1 MLLLRLQLLP
11 IKQHMAFLMP
21 TLEALIFTEYRRKVL
36 ALLLLHP
43 DERLHQ
49 REITRLT
56 GTVSGTLS
64 RELAKLTEA
73 GILLKTPMGNQM
85 HYAANRQCPIFDE
98 LASIL
103 RKTSGLADVLA
114 GALLPWAGQI
124 DAAFV
129 FGSMASGKASSDS
142 DIDLMIIGDAPFAE
156 LVAGLYLVQSQLGR
170 EINPKVYRRDEWQ
183 QLVAERGGFVRDAMS
198 KPRLWVMGSEAHF
211 M

>member
-1 MLLLRLQLLP
+1 
-11 IKQHMAFLMP
+11 MP
-21 TLEALIFTEYRRKVL
+21 SLETLIFTEYRRKVL

-43 DERLHQ
+43 DERLYQ
-49 REITRLT
+49 REIARVT

-64 RELAKLTEA
+64 RELAKLTEV
-73 GILLKTPMGNQM
+73 GILLKTPIGNQM

-114 GALLPWAGQI
+114 GALLPWAEQI

-129 FGSMASGKASSDS
+129 FGSMASGKASSGS

-183 QLVAERGGFVRDAMS
+183 RLVAEGGAFVRDVMS
-198 KPRLWVMGSEAHF
+198 KPRLWVMGNETHF